1 MLYLQTNQAKTIRSF
16 NPIIMIGLFL
26 VLLLVRTTTFWIAP
40 SVFSNWDLLL
50 PFMVY
55 YGQRRPLFEGLLL
68 WFVLAHLYTLQSVAP
83 VGVFIIY
90 YLLIFVVSR
99 LISEAFFADSGM
111 SILGLMAVLVF
122 LSRIILPLVAGAF
135 NSGWGLWSWN
145 NLHPGIL
152 GLNIVLGWL
161 CYLGLGVIDQLT
173 FKGPREILDLGEGIA

>member
-111 SILGLMAVLVF
+111 SILGLMQFGISVANHF
-122 LSRIILPLVAGAF
+122 TLVAGAF